1 MTMTAVDDNNNSNI
15 EYSYI
20 DSKKSKNIVNI

>member
-1 MTMTAVDDNNNSNI
+1 MTMTAVDDNNNSNT

-20 DSKKSKNIVNI
+20 DGKKSKNIVNI

>member
-1 MTMTAVDDNNNSNI
+1 MTMTAVDDNNSNT

>member
-1 MTMTAVDDNNNSNI
+1 MTMTAVDDNNNSTT